1 MYCFTPQG
9 DVKAL
14 PVGSTPIDFAY
25 LIHTAVGNRMIGAR
39 VNGRQVPIDY
49 VLQNGDRVAIITS
62 QNSKGPSRDWLNIVK
77 SSQAKSKINQWFKT
91 QNKEENIQK
100 GKELTEKY
108 AKSRGLNLSDYT
120 KPEYQKKVMTKY
132 GLKTWEQVMA
142 AVGHGGLKEGQVVN
156 KLVEEYEKDHKAKM
170 TDEDAV
176 AEIESNRTKQI
187 ESIRKKS
194 GITVKGIHDVSVRF
208 SKCCNPVPGDEIIG
222 FITRGRGVSIHRTDC
237 VNVVNM
243 PASERT
249 RLIDAEWEG
258 DAVSGNGELY
268 MTGIILYA
276 HNRTGILLDISKIFM
291 EEKVDIKSISTR
303 TSKQGLATILLSFE
317 IGGKD
322 ELNHIVN
329 KLRGIESVVDVE
341 RNAG

>member
-1 MYCFTPQG
+1 
-9 DVKAL
+9 
-14 PVGSTPIDFAY
+14 
-25 LIHTAVGNRMIGAR
+25 
-39 VNGRQVPIDY
+39 
-49 VLQNGDRVAIITS
+49 
-62 QNSKGPSRDWLNIVK
+62 
-77 SSQAKSKINQWFKT
+77 
-91 QNKEENIQK
+91 
-100 GKELTEKY
+100 
-108 AKSRGLNLSDYT
+108 
-120 KPEYQKKVMTKY
+120 MTKY

-176 AEIESNRTKQI
+176 AEIESNRKKQI

-243 PASERT
+243 PAAERT

-329 KLRGIESVVDVE
+329 KLRGVESVVDVE